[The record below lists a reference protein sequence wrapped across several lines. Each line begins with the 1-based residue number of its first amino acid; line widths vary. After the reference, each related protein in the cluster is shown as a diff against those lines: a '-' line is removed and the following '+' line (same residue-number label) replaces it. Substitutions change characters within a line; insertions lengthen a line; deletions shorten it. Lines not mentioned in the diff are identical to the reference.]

1 MFLLSQCFASKVCV
15 ASLKEFPFHIQSA
28 WHVLCWGVGSRGRCL
43 TLVPCQEGTALPR
56 ALWGLHCG
64 PAGRPGSGRHGEG
77 FACAVLAPAVPGA
90 PSRQHGDTGGW
101 VASAL

>member
-64 PAGRPGSGRHGEG
+64 QAGVWASRGRFCLCCPGTRCPRGTFPA
-77 FACAVLAPAVPGA
+77 A
-90 PSRQHGDTGGW
+90 W
-101 VASAL
+101 